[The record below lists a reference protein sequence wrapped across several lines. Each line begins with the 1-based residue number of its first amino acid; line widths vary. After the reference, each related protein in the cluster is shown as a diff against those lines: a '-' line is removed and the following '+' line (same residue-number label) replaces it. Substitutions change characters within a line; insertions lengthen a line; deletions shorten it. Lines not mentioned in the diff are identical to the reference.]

1 MLGRVK
7 VRRVKFV
14 WGASKAIN
22 GRWHL
27 GLLGFYERVAGRH
40 ENAVAI
46 SVRGMLLWSGA
57 LACAAYL
64 AAATALFWVWE
75 RNPYSSLTYG
85 DAVLYP
91 MRRRAIEEKK
101 GQAFITQGSDLF
113 RARKYNDAATLLRL
127 GLARYPRDIR
137 GRLLLAQYYLLA
149 GQRPM
154 AMNLL
159 VQGLTDE
166 YPGRAYLEALFGAAE
181 EGGDFDRVIA
191 TSERYLVHLR
201 SSGPGR
207 DYRWMVTRLFA
218 ALSSAGRHEAALQ
231 LAKAEAPGELAR
243 EQEVL
248 ALLAL
253 KRTDEAVTAVE
264 NWRKAPGADL
274 RAVTRIQVRTL
285 REAGR
290 FDDMEAAVAELRALS
305 PSDPAPAVYGVVQR
319 AMAGRAATTD
329 AALEDYLFRFG
340 GNPRNLILL
349 AEPLGEIHDLPRLRR
364 CLAAAAERGHPMA
377 RFNVL
382 LVQTLV
388 QRGEWAEA
396 NQLLASMPP
405 ETGRNAP
412 AQEMWRSW
420 MQAIIDAAISQA
432 EGSQTALREFLRR
445 RPWPMQTYQRTI
457 EALQLAGRI
466 ETARD
471 ILALATGAFPAN
483 AWLRDR
489 SAEVA
494 GLIAVREREVAMATA
509 VALPARLPGERIFFD
524 QLDAAVKARS
534 WAEATRLIREAQ
546 AARPAPAWVAAREPA
561 FRLAQAR
568 IGQGA
573 NDRAGMIT
581 STRLFLNGTEDR
593 NQQALAMAREFWALG
608 EKDAARLVVREVLMR
623 SAGFPPAVRLLAE
636 WDPKPLPT
644 EKKAESAP
652 GGKK

>member
-1 MLGRVK
+1 MAGED
-7 VRRVKFV
+7 
-14 WGASKAIN
+14 
-22 GRWHL
+22 RWYL
-27 GLLGFYERVAGRH
+27 GLVSLFRRQEGKRDRVL
-40 ENAVAI
+40 AI
-46 SVRGMLLWSGA
+46 SVRGVLLWSGA

-64 AAATALFWVWE
+64 AAATALFWIWE

-91 MRRRAIEEKK
+91 VRRRAIEEKK

-137 GRLLLAQYYLLA
+137 GRMLLAQYYLLA

-181 EGGDFDRVIA
+181 EGGDFERVIT
-191 TSERYLVHLR
+191 TSERYLSHLR

-207 DYRWMVTRLFA
+207 DHRWMVTRLFA

-231 LAKAEAPGELAR
+231 LAKTEAPGELSR

-253 KRTDEAVTAVE
+253 KRTAEAVTAVE

-274 RAVTRIQVRTL
+274 RTAIRLEVRVL

-290 FDDMEAAVAELRALS
+290 FDEMDARIAELRALS
-305 PSDPAPAVYGVVQR
+305 PSDPAPAAYGVVQR
-319 AMAGRAATTD
+319 AMAGREAATD

-340 GNPRNLILL
+340 GNPRNLIVL
-349 AEPLGEIHDLPRLRR
+349 AEPLAEIRDLPRLRR
-364 CLAAAAERGHPMA
+364 CLAAAAERGHPVGQ
-377 RFNVL
+377 FNVL
-382 LVQTLV
+382 LVQVLV

-396 NQLLASMPP
+396 NQILATMPP
-405 ETGRNAP
+405 EIGRNAP
-412 AQEMWRSW
+412 AQELWRSW
-420 MQAIIDAAISQA
+420 MQAIIDAAASPA
-432 EGSQTALREFLRR
+432 DGSQTALREFLRR
-445 RPWPMQTYQRTI
+445 RPWPMQTFQRSI
-457 EALQLAGRI
+457 EALQLAGRL

-471 ILALATGAFPAN
+471 VLAMATGAFPAN

-494 GLIAVREREVAMATA
+494 GLIAERDREMATATA
-509 VALPARLPGERIFFD
+509 VAVPARLPGERIFFE
-524 QLDAAVKARS
+524 QLDAAIKARN
-534 WAEATRLIREAQ
+534 WDEATQLIREAQ

-561 FRLAQAR
+561 FRLAQTR

-573 NDRAGMIT
+573 NDRSGMIT
-581 STRLFLNGTEDR
+581 ATRLFLNGTEDR
-593 NQQALAMAREFWALG
+593 NQQALAMAREFWAAG
-608 EKDAARLVVREVLMR
+608 DKDAARLVVREVLTG

-636 WDPKPLPT
+636 WDPKPAPA
-644 EKKAESAP
+644 EKKESAAP
-652 GGKK
+652 AGKK